1 MARKSALEGGLVEL
15 LPPSVTNNE
24 FHLAALPA
32 EQQATLPTA
41 TPLDGIGAVMAPPAP
56 ATAPIPERPRWW
68 KTAAVLVG
76 VAGLAYYLG
85 LERGRR
91 KG

>member
-1 MARKSALEGGLVEL
+1 
-15 LPPSVTNNE
+15 VTNNE

-41 TPLDGIGAVMAPPAP
+41 TPLDELGAVMAAPAP
-56 ATAPIPERPRWW
+56 KATAPIPERTRWW